1 MLTPEY
7 LDKLP
12 DRVVTLYAELEIRIL
27 EDMAR
32 RIVKMDNLTDT
43 AQWQLWKL
51 EQIGMEREFIQY
63 HLERLTGKTQ
73 GEINA
78 LLEEAGEQALY
89 FDDQIYR
96 EAGLSPQ
103 AVKNNEALQRVI
115 SAGMKKTMRLFQNLT
130 GTTANTATRQFEN
143 ALDAAYMEVFS
154 GAFSY
159 QEAIKRAVK
168 TLSSSGIDAI
178 QYPTG
183 HVDKMD
189 VAVRRAVLTGVNQT
203 AAEIQIA
210 RADEMGCDLVET
222 TAHLG
227 ARPSHAVWQG
237 KVFSRSGNSKNYPPF
252 SETGYGTGA
261 GLCGWNCRHS
271 FFPFF
276 EGISRRAYS
285 RHELSDLSRR
295 SVTYQGKNLTYYEAT
310 QEQRNMER
318 KIRKWKREYMALD
331 AAGLDT
337 SEASSRL
344 SMWRA
349 RQKDFLEKTGL
360 MEDTFRSQV
369 EGFGRSQAAKARAEF
384 QKTLLPNYK
393 NAVISKEKFTK
404 YALNLNSAGKDKAI
418 AFEKALG
425 YNINNADELIADIYK
440 NISQYPSKMRPKNQ
454 YGQPFEVLMRLTGPN
469 GKTAKVKTGWIIDEG
484 KKIPRLVTVYVDK
497 E

>member
-1 MLTPEY
+1 
-7 LDKLP
+7 
-12 DRVVTLYAELEIRIL
+12 
-27 EDMAR
+27 
-32 RIVKMDNLTDT
+32 
-43 AQWQLWKL
+43 
-51 EQIGMEREFIQY
+51 
-63 HLERLTGKTQ
+63 
-73 GEINA
+73 
-78 LLEEAGEQALY
+78 
-89 FDDQIYR
+89 
-96 EAGLSPQ
+96 
-103 AVKNNEALQRVI
+103 
-115 SAGMKKTMRLFQNLT
+115 
-130 GTTANTATRQFEN
+130 
-143 ALDAAYMEVFS
+143 
-154 GAFSY
+154 
-159 QEAIKRAVK
+159 
-168 TLSSSGIDAI
+168 
-178 QYPTG
+178 
-183 HVDKMD
+183 
-189 VAVRRAVLTGVNQT
+189 
-203 AAEIQIA
+203 
-210 RADEMGCDLVET
+210 
-222 TAHLG
+222 
-227 ARPSHAVWQG
+227 
-237 KVFSRSGNSKNYPPF
+237 
-252 SETGYGTGA
+252 
-261 GLCGWNCRHS
+261 
-271 FFPFF
+271 
-276 EGISRRAYS
+276 
-285 RHELSDLSRR
+285 
-295 SVTYQGKNLTYYEAT
+295 
-310 QEQRNMER
+310 MER